1 MIHMLCK
8 ISDLLVEVPAT
19 GDMPQRCKEYITENK
34 GNSADIT
41 IRADLYKLERWI
53 DLTENEAVYLE
64 SGFQFYYNLLLFEG
78 LMLHASAVEYNGK
91 AYLFSADSGTGKSTH
106 TRLWQKVYGDKVQNF
121 NDDKPALRRIDGKWY
136 AYGTPWCGKDGINQN
151 KKVPLGGICFL
162 KRGEQNKIC
171 PMSDRDAVINIIR
184 QSTRKLAKVEG
195 MDVLLSL
202 VDNLIREIPIFELE
216 CLPNEEAAILSSTT
230 MCRAAQEANL

>member
-1 MIHMLCK
+1 MLCK

-19 GDMPQRCKEYITENK
+19 GDMPERCSEYLITDNK
-34 GNSADIT
+34 GNGADIT
-41 IRADLYKLERWI
+41 IRADLYKLDNWP
-53 DLTENEAVYLE
+53 DLDEVGGIYME
-64 SGFQFYYNLLLFEG
+64 SGFSFYRNLLRFNG

-91 AYLFSADSGTGKSTH
+91 AYLFSADCGTGKSTH
-106 TRLWQKVYGDKVQNF
+106 TQIWQQIYGDKAQVF
-121 NDDKPALRRIDGKWY
+121 NDDKPALRKIDGRWY

-162 KRGEQNKIC
+162 KRGTENKIC
-171 PMSDRDAVINIIR
+171 NMSNKDAVINIIR
-184 QSTRKLAKVEG
+184 QSTRRLVSVER
-195 MDVLLSL
+195 MDLLLSL